1 MTGASPYIQC
11 ITPTKKQEILKEIND
26 TASSEL
32 AAGGGHDEVKE
43 MVYTHVALCE
53 SMRLY
58 PPVPVDSKQAEHV
71 AAISCSGH
79 GRAYLDGLIS

>member
-1 MTGASPYIQC
+1 MIGASPYIQC

-26 TASSEL
+26 TSSSEL

-43 MVYTHVALCE
+43 MVYTHMALYE

-58 PPVPVDSKQAEHV
+58 PPVPVDSKQAEQV